1 MKLSTRRK
9 PQEIFDLNTP
19 QTPVDL
25 MLLRRA
31 KSPYKRPKNR
41 LAFDYQSAN
50 KGRYLTVDSKSTVP
64 KQKQIQQQIQEIT
77 KGCRLNTA
85 DFISTDDFRELK
97 QIEKQFG
104 AIDLGFKRS
113 FDELNYWGTISSAM
127 LKASTSKSKFRK
139 FIDMIS
145 KSQRQA
151 CTYEERMKKVALQE
165 YLEERLKERSQS
177 EIDAIRQL
185 QHDGKLTET

>member
-1 MKLSTRRK
+1 MSTRRN
-9 PQEIFDLNTP
+9 PQAIFDLITT

-50 KGRYLTVDSKSTVP
+50 KGRYLTVDSKSTIP
-64 KQKQIQQQIQEIT
+64 KQKQIQLQIEEIT

-145 KSQRQA
+145 
-151 CTYEERMKKVALQE
+151 
-165 YLEERLKERSQS
+165 
-177 EIDAIRQL
+177 
-185 QHDGKLTET
+185 